1 MARKRE
7 KLRGIYEDPKG
18 SNIWWIQYFDS
29 ERKRHG
35 EKAGRREAAINLLAM
50 RRTDKLEGRKL
61 PAPRQAALFRTL
73 CADALEHARAENTA
87 KSVYELDLRVRR
99 LLPVFGDRP
108 AEEITKQEI
117 VRWLT
122 EQTEQRGWKPASRNR
137 WQAAFSL
144 IFRVGIDN
152 EKITKNPA
160 AGIKRKTE
168 NNGKVRFLSC
178 QEEIALLDQTDAS
191 FHPHLLLAIHTGLRM
206 SEQYSLEW
214 LQIDFERRQMYL
226 PKTKNGDPRDVPL
239 NQTALAALRELRS
252 AAHGA
257 KVFPDAES
265 PRGWFLGAVER
276 AGLENYSWHCNRHT
290 FASRLVMAGV
300 DLHTVGELLGH
311 RTAQMTKR
319 YAHLSLNH
327 KQATVERLVS
337 EQCAIKTASDQKELP
352 RKSGK
357 LL

>member
-1 MARKRE
+1 MPRKRE

-18 SNIWWIQYFDS
+18 SNIWWIQYFDLQ
-29 ERKRHG
+29 RKRHR
-35 EKAGRREAAINLLAM
+35 EKAGRRDAAISLLAM
-50 RRTDKLEGRKL
+50 RKTSKLEGRKL
-61 PAPRQAALFRTL
+61 PAPRQAILFRAL
-73 CADALEHARAENTA
+73 CADALEHSRAENRP
-87 KSVYELDLRVRR
+87 KGVYELDLKIKE

-122 EQTEQRGWKPASRNR
+122 EQAEARDWKPSSRNR

-152 EKITKNPA
+152 EKITRNPA

-168 NNGKVRFLSC
+168 NNDKVRFLSD
-178 QEEIALLDQTDAS
+178 QEEHALLQATDTR
-191 FHPHLLLAIHTGLRM
+191 FHSHLLLSIHTGIRM
-206 SEQYSLEW
+206 SEQYSLKW
-214 LQIDFERRQMYL
+214 NQIDFECRQLYL
-226 PKTKNGDPRDVPL
+226 PRTKNGDPRDVPL
-239 NQTALAALRELRS
+239 NRTALAALEQLRS
-252 AAHGA
+252 ASDGDT
-257 KVFPDAES
+257 VFPHAES

-276 AGLENYSWHCNRHT
+276 AALKDYTWHCNRHT

-319 YAHLSLNH
+319 YAHLSVNH
-327 KQATVERLVS
+327 KQSAVERISGVPS
-337 EQCAIKTASDQKELP
+337 AIRTASSNSESLGAS
-352 RKSGK
+352 RK
-357 LL
+357 